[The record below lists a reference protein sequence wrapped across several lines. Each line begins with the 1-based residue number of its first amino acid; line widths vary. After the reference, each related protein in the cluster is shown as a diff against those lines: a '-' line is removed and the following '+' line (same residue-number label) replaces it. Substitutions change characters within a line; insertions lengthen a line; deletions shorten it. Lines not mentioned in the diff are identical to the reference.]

1 MSNSVTITREE
12 FTKAA
17 NATIDFLKSQNIEA
31 SQTLFCSYLSDV
43 LFEDVKADIV
53 EVVRCRDCKHNPS
66 EDEWIHCNRV
76 AWWNSPDDY
85 CSRGER
91 KEVGD
96 ESNL

>member
-1 MSNSVTITREE
+1 M
-12 FTKAA
+12 AY
-17 NATIDFLKSQNIEA
+17 IDRDKLLKE
-31 SQTLFCSYLSDV
+31 LSTMYKPLTTSMTVGYDHAIADV
-43 LFEDVKADIV
+43 VVVVHEQPTADMV
-53 EVVRCRDCKHNPS
+53 EVVRCKECKHNPS

-96 ESNL
+96 E